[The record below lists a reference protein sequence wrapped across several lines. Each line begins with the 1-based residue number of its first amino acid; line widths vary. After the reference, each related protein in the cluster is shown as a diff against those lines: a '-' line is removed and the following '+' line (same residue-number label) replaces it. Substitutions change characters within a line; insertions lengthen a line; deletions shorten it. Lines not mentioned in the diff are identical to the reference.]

1 MQPFSFFI
9 GCLLS
14 VMLLKRLS
22 RSKFT
27 LCACIELLKT
37 ILSNNKQAI
46 RTVPTRKKYSCCHL
60 FINCFSNYSTLTF
73 LVCDNYT
80 LRSHYLSYIHCSN
93 DYNDHDIDEHNDND
107 ETCK

>member
-27 LCACIELLKT
+27 LCAYIK
-37 ILSNNKQAI
+37 IVKNKNNKQAI
-46 RTVPTRKKYSCCHL
+46 RTVSTREKYSCFHL

-80 LRSHYLSYIHCSN
+80 LISHYLSYIHCSN
-93 DYNDHDIDEHNDND
+93 DYNDHDIDEHEDND
-107 ETCK
+107 GNGK